1 MLAIIPVVVI
11 AAALAVG
18 FGYAKFSK
26 KEDSMPEEVAE
37 SIIEAELEDVLD
49 LPDGSLNGKIDIS
62 SNSPEK
68 K

>member
-37 SIIEAELEDVLD
+37 SVIEGQAEEVLG
-49 LPDGSLNGKIDIS
+49 LPEGSLRGKVDLTPE
-62 SNSPEK
+62 SPEK